1 MKFQKEIEIISSS
14 FFFFTYLFISNIDN
28 QPVYFVDVLKFEIIN
43 LGLIKSLK

>member
-1 MKFQKEIEIISSS
+1 MKFQKEIEIISS
-14 FFFFTYLFISNIDN
+14 FFFTYLFISNIDN